1 MVAMVIGFIG
11 IKYISLHVDNFN
23 RRIEEMTVTDVDL
36 SMTADGKYIG
46 AYILFPISA
55 RVEVTLEDSKIAAI
69 EIVEHKNGRGAE
81 AEAVVERVIE
91 DQTLEVD
98 AVTGATYS
106 SKIILK
112 AIEIALKMPS
122 ISRCTEPPHHPGIFF
137 FSIMYR

>member
-1 MVAMVIGFIG
+1 MKKKLIILLIGIMVAMVIGFIG

-112 AIEIALKMPS
+112 AIEIALKNAVNQS
-122 ISRCTEPPHHPGIFF
+122 VH
-137 FSIMYR
+137 